1 MASSKK
7 IAASIGGII
16 VFVLGVIAFVA
27 APMITDRASQGFKV
41 VGKWGNVRRD
51 NS

>member
-1 MASSKK
+1 MVLFCFKSKFTFLEVYMASSKK

-27 APMITDRASQGFKV
+27 APMITDRG
-41 VGKWGNVRRD
+41 
-51 NS
+51 